1 MADDTMGAIK
11 QLALVETY
19 VEPVSRLLKVND
31 SFPITP
37 SFGAVWY
44 RTLDLGFPDTRSSVQ
59 ENPQNDGTHDET
71 QYTGA
76 RSITVEGVVLG
87 DAFGSAPSL
96 YTWDPE
102 VKWNSASWWV
112 SLLSSWA
119 SPARRFRLYFT
130 DETGRSRFMDVRGDA
145 FNAEVAKNSDQV
157 REFQLQMVNPS
168 GKIFSFD
175 DRPGASADGR
185 TVYQIKITS
194 TATPGR
200 AYPETAPYL
209 RNYPAASGGELGIN
223 YQGTVANGCIIE
235 VDSGSGTLNAPRFTF
250 TAPNGEVSSIGLQAM
265 TAAIPAGQ
273 TLRFDTTERTVTV
286 TPTNATGV
294 TPVNY
299 AQYLAAPLQ
308 WPQLKPG
315 INRTQ
320 QGAKGYNKVEF
331 TASPAAASDAVAR
344 VLYHS
349 ADLA

>member
-1 MADDTMGAIK
+1 MSDIIGAVK

-44 RTLDLGFPDTRSSVQ
+44 RTLDLGFPDTRSSSQ

-76 RSITVEGVVLG
+76 RSISIDGVVLG
-87 DAFGSAPSL
+87 DAFGDTPSL
-96 YTWDPE
+96 FTWDSE
-102 VKWNSASWWV
+102 VQWNSASWWV

-130 DETGRSRFMDVRGDA
+130 DESGRARFMDVRGDA
-145 FNAEVAKNSDQV
+145 FSSDISKNSDLV
-157 REFQLQMVNPS
+157 REFQLQLVNPS

-175 DRPGASADGR
+175 ARPGSTPDGR
-185 TVYQIKITS
+185 TAYQINITAAAS
-194 TATPGR
+194 PGR
-200 AYPETAPYL
+200 AYPELAPYL
-209 RNYPAASGGELGIN
+209 RNYPAASAGELGIN

-235 VDSGSGTLNAPRFTF
+235 VDSGSSTLNAPRFTF
-250 TAPNGEVSSIGLQAM
+250 TAPDGSVSSIGLQTM
-265 TAAIPAGQ
+265 TSPIPSGQ
-273 TLRFDTTERTVTV
+273 TLRFDTVERTVTV

-294 TPVNY
+294 TPTNY

-315 INRTQ
+315 INRAAR
-320 QGAKGYNKVEF
+320 GSKGYNKVEF
-331 TASPAAASDAVAR
+331 TASPAAASNAAAR